1 MNQESIKR
9 AILKATG
16 NPQSGI
22 IFDLADN
29 IAKTIIEE
37 HEEPK
42 AKEQRVIIPT
52 EIRKT
57 QV

>member
-9 AILKATG
+9 AILKAAG
-16 NPQSGI
+16 NPESGV
-22 IFDLADN
+22 IFDLAED

-37 HEEPK
+37 HEQPK

-52 EIRKT
+52 EIRKIE
-57 QV
+57 V